1 VVVGEHPTTTNVATS
16 VCISAQDDPGVDLLV
31 SFVPH
36 QGAPGGVRRV
46 AATQL
51 VTAIVSVEFDVLLPI
66 YWMASVLRAGD
77 LAPNQMTQP
86 YIQASDE
93 FELEFGGEIIISHD
107 ADGWQIPA
115 FEAAQYT
122 IYVGFG
128 IGQSFVCWG
137 YSVPC
142 KPGERVP
149 LSPGSYQL
157 VRSDGDERIG
167 DPVAAGSETWS
178 LPLGF
183 SYGLTF
189 DSSGKGI
196 LRRCQSYARVPHA

>member
-1 VVVGEHPTTTNVATS
+1 MT
-16 VCISAQDDPGVDLLV
+16 
-31 SFVPH
+31 FVPS
-36 QGAPGGVRRV
+36 QGASGGVRRV

-66 YWMASVLRAGD
+66 YWMASVLKAGD
-77 LAPNQMTQP
+77 LAPNQMTEP
-86 YIQASDE
+86 FVQASDQ
-93 FELEFGGEIIISHD
+93 FDLAFSGEVSISHN

-115 FEAAQYT
+115 FEPAQYT
-122 IYVGFG
+122 INVGFG
-128 IGQSFVCWG
+128 IGQHFICWA

-142 KPGERVP
+142 TPSERVP

-167 DPVAAGSETWS
+167 DPVAADSETWS

-189 DSSGKGI
+189 DSSGEGI
-196 LRRCQSYARVPHA
+196 LSRC